1 MGCFVDDIITFMQTL
16 HKNQKTTTKN
26 YADSKKPKKQ
36 LFPTSPRSLLQL
48 SSPLCVIS
56 NFRSKVP
63 TGKTYE
69 ARIRITM
76 CLHEQTNLQGSSLLY
91 PFPDIL
97 NLVSVLYYLSQLL
110 QAPTRRII
118 RSVRLEM
125 GAMRNLNHIS
135 HPICI

>member
-1 MGCFVDDIITFMQTL
+1 M
-16 HKNQKTTTKN
+16 H
-26 YADSKKPKKQ
+26 ADSKKPKKQ

-63 TGKTYE
+63 TGKTYG

-76 CLHEQTNLQGSSLLY
+76 YLHEQTNLQGSSLLY

-97 NLVSVLYYLSQLL
+97 NLVC
-110 QAPTRRII
+110 
-118 RSVRLEM
+118 
-125 GAMRNLNHIS
+125 
-135 HPICI
+135 ICIVLLESVTSGANATDHSFREA